1 MLKYALVTTACTAV
15 IIYVALFFG
24 AGGIAQIFN
33 KKGAPEVQN
42 IATLGIRLYFIS
54 VLFSGFNL
62 LFSCYFAAS
71 NKGLYAQIVTLMR
84 GIITIIPLAF
94 IFANLW
100 NMTGLWLATP
110 AAELITLA
118 VTLTIFFVNKKKN
131 SVPTQAQ
138 LYIKE

>member
-1 MLKYALVTTACTAV
+1 M
-15 IIYVALFFG
+15 IIYIALFFG

-71 NKGLYAQIVTLMR
+71 NKGFFAQIVTLMR
-84 GIITIIPLAF
+84 GVVAVIPLAF
-94 IFANLW
+94 LFAHLW

-118 VTLTIFFVNKKKN
+118 VTLVLFFVNNKKN
-131 SVPTQAQ
+131 SVPAKTQ
-138 LYIKE
+138 LYVRD